1 MAQEIITAVLT
12 LIAGVGAFL
21 LAMEL
26 LSTNLEMMSGNSMK
40 KLFAKTSKSQLLGV
54 GIGTA
59 ATVLVQSSGAVSV
72 MVIGFVNAGLMSL
85 KQAATI
91 IYGANVGTT
100 LTAQVAA
107 LGLLGDGIGVSMSV
121 IFGSITGIGAIIM
134 LVSKKPKVKNIGGFL
149 TGFGL
154 MFIGM
159 DMMSGAMEGLAMYP
173 QFTSFIAFVTDP
185 ILLVLIGTA
194 LTAVMQ
200 SSSVFTV
207 IILTMIANGLIS
219 LDQGIYLTLGSNIG
233 SCVVA
238 VIACVG
244 SITNSKRTALIHLLF
259 NVFGVVIYLIID
271 AIMIKT
277 TPHTFSWMLEQ
288 GFPGAPATQLA
299 MLHTIFNIASVI
311 VILPFTNMLVK
322 LVVKMIPDKKP
333 KPNPNDPR
341 LSYIDEHLLKTPPIA
356 VQQTKN
362 EIIRMAE
369 IAMRNFNLSL
379 DTICTMNLSKKEQFK
394 KDENLLNFMNREIV
408 RFVVELSKTE
418 SLTDDDRNYLATTF
432 RTVTDIE
439 RIGDYAENIME
450 YADKLNA
457 VSTGFSEDAVL
468 EIRKLQALI
477 ANLYQKVMK
486 TYVNVDTDMLKEAY
500 ELEDKVDDLTALM
513 SDSHIKRLDDGLC
526 SPDVGAQYL
535 SLASNAE
542 RVADHF
548 INVAKSIRGFSKR
561 AKEKEKIAEAV

>member
-1 MAQEIITAVLT
+1 MVQEIITAVLT

-21 LAMEL
+21 ISMEM
-26 LSTNLEMMSGNSMK
+26 LSSNLEMMSGNSMK
-40 KLFAKTSKSQLLGV
+40 KLFSKTSKSKLLGV

-85 KQAATI
+85 TQAATI
-91 IYGANVGTT
+91 IFGANVGTT
-100 LTAQVAA
+100 LTAQIAA
-107 LGLLGDGIGVSMSV
+107 LGLLGDGIGISMSV
-121 IFGSITGIGAIIM
+121 IFGSVTGIGAIIM
-134 LVSKKPKVKNIGGFL
+134 LVSKKPKVKNVGGFL

-154 MFIGM
+154 LFIGM

-173 QFTSFIAFVTDP
+173 QFTAFIALVTDP
-185 ILLVLIGTA
+185 ILLVLIGTV
-194 LTAVMQ
+194 LTGIMQ

-238 VIACVG
+238 VIACIG
-244 SITNSKRTALIHLLF
+244 SVTNAKRTALIHLLF
-259 NVFGVVIYLIID
+259 NIFGVIIYLIID

-277 TPHTFSWMLEQ
+277 TPHTFSWMLEK
-288 GFPGAPATQLA
+288 GFPDAPATQLA
-299 MLHTIFNIASVI
+299 MLHTIFNVASVI
-311 VILPFTNMLVK
+311 VILPFTNLLVK

-333 KPNPNDPR
+333 KPNPNDPH
-341 LSYIDEHLLKTPPIA
+341 LSYIDNHLLKTPPIA

-379 DTICTMNLSKKEQFK
+379 DTICTMNLNSSETFKKE
-394 KDENLLNFMNREIV
+394 ENLLNYMNREIV

-418 SLTDDDRNYLATTF
+418 SITDDDRNYLSTTF

-450 YADKLNA
+450 YAEKLNEI
-457 VSTGFSEDAVL
+457 STGFSEDAVH
-468 EIRKLQALI
+468 EIRKLQSLI

-486 TYVNVDTDMLKEAY
+486 TYVNVDFDTLKEAF
-500 ELEDKVDDLTALM
+500 ELEDQIDELTDEM
-513 SDSHIKRLDDGLC
+513 SENHIKRLDFGLC

-548 INVAKSIRGFSKR
+548 INIAKSIKNYSS
-561 AKEKEKIAEAV
+561 EKQLTGK